1 MIILG
6 LNVNHP
12 DSSACLLVDGKIE
25 IAIEE
30 ERINRIKHWSGLPI
44 LSIREC
50 LNKKNLALKDVD
62 YLAIN
67 SNFFSNLIDK
77 FKFIF
82 FNKFDYNFII
92 HKLANIKKKKLL
104 IKNNIVRTR
113 QQI

>member
-44 LSIREC
+44 LSIGEC
-50 LNKKNLALKDVD
+50 LNKKNLDLKDID
-62 YLAIN
+62 YVAIN
-67 SNFFSNLIDK
+67 SNFFSNLVDK

-82 FNKFDYNFII
+82 FSKIDYNFII
-92 HKLANIKKKKLL
+92 QKQTNIKKKKLL
-104 IKNNIVRTR
+104 IKNNRIRIWR
-113 QQI
+113 